1 MVAPDADA
9 HPRRLVAATGG
20 AVEQCDAV
28 GTVTGGKRAA
38 LGEGGREG
46 RAFGHGGDLE
56 SRPRLAQT
64 DYITRP
70 EDDRGFEAAV
80 VDVGAVAAAEVGQTP
95 GAVLVAQ
102 LRVERR
108 DDPRTGPAHDH
119 ATVRAAA
126 EARDRVPDLGD
137 VVRDGIDQPEV
148 RHSLRQQRTPL
159 GAAVREETPGR
170 ERAPRGPAPL
180 AARAAL

>member
-1 MVAPDADA
+1 M
-9 HPRRLVAATGG
+9 
-20 AVEQCDAV
+20 
-28 GTVTGGKRAA
+28 A

-46 RAFGHGGDLE
+46 RACGHGSDLE

-64 DYITRP
+64 DHITRP
-70 EDDRGFEAAV
+70 EDHRGVEAAV
-80 VDVGAVAAAEVGQTP
+80 VDVRAVAAAEVGQTP
-95 GAVLVAQ
+95 CAVLVAQ
-102 LRVERR
+102 LRVEGR
-108 DDPRTGPAHDH
+108 DDPRTGAAHDH

-126 EARDRVPDLGD
+126 ETRDRVADLGD

-159 GAAVREETPGR
+159 GSAVRKETPGR